1 MVASKAFSIL
11 DHLDVLEP
19 DGGSETRTER
29 SFHCPACGADN
40 FKVNIKNGKYYTFG
54 CDCARTLAGKQ
65 KIIGAIAPRSWQ
77 KPTRAQ
83 QKRQWTYCDFKAKPI
98 IRVHRTDDGNG
109 KRKIWQKSLVSG
121 KKPREL
127 EPEAAPYRFSE
138 CRQALVKG
146 ATSVFWVEGEPCAD
160 ALWELGIPA
169 TTTVRGSSGYHSEV
183 HRGLFPQ
190 EKLVLCPDQDI
201 QGLRYAEAIAADY
214 PEAQWLYANPVSY
227 LWQRLPKSGG
237 FDIADWIANKATVE
251 TILAAIEPRRS
262 FSSNDNTHSE
272 TPHNASG
279 DIPRLALSYR
289 SIEAI
294 WGNHMRLNELTNQI
308 ELYGEP
314 VEEIADL
321 RLTLALDYGLSI
333 SVNDCEA
340 IIKRLARVNS
350 YHPVKEYLEACH
362 AQFGGTSEILDTL
375 ATRYFG
381 CTESI
386 YNVFLKKTLVAA
398 VARIFDPGCKVDTA
412 LILNG
417 PQGVGKSSFFRE
429 LAGPQWFDDSMGA
442 ATSERDERL
451 KLHQFWFLEWGE
463 LEAVFKRKD
472 VAAVKS
478 FLSCSVDTVRPPY
491 GRTAISLKRRS
502 IIVGSTNQDEFL
514 TDATGNRRFWVIPVK
529 QPIDLER
536 LAAERD
542 LIWAAAVALYQSKSA
557 WWLSQ
562 DEEAIAAEFS
572 ESYRTEDPWLVAI
585 SSYLKENA
593 RSEVTT
599 AELLTHALNI
609 ETGRQTRGDQMRA
622 SDVLKALRWT
632 GTRREIAGKRRR
644 VWVEPEGIGLPVP
657 KVDFTAESHASQGIQ
672 SDLSPGQPTPS
683 DQLSAPVVPTSSHLG
698 TTRPQGF
705 QEDGT
710 TWTASKPKKE
720 QIARNGHNST
730 PEIEPLSDH
739 ELTTLLTGGED
750 GDA

>member
-1 MVASKAFSIL
+1 MVTSKTFSIL

-19 DGGSETRTER
+19 DGGSETKTER
-29 SFHCPACGADN
+29 SFYCPVCGADN
-40 FKVNIKNGKYYTFG
+40 FKVNVKNGKYYTFG
-54 CDCARTLAGKQ
+54 CDCAQTLVGKQ
-65 KIIGAIAPRSWQ
+65 KIIEAIAPRTWQ
-77 KPTRAQ
+77 KPTRPQ
-83 QKRQWTYCDFKAKPI
+83 QKRQWTYCNFNGKPI
-98 IRVHRTDDGNG
+98 IQVHRTDDGNG
-109 KRKIWQKSLVSG
+109 KRKIWQKSLVSD

-138 CRQALVKG
+138 CRQALAKG
-146 ATSVFWVEGEPCAD
+146 AKSVFWVEGEPCAD

-169 TTTVRGSSGYHSEV
+169 TTTVRGSSGYHSEI
-183 HRGLFPQ
+183 HRDLFPQ
-190 EKLVLCPDQDI
+190 EKLVICPDQDT

-214 PEAQWLYANPVSY
+214 PEARWLYANPISY

-237 FDIADWIANKATVE
+237 FDIADWIANKATAE
-251 TILAAIEPRRS
+251 MILAAVEPRR
-262 FSSNDNTHSE
+262 NLQLDD
-272 TPHNASG
+272 ASQPESPQSPPG
-279 DIPRLALSYR
+279 DIPKLALSYR
-289 SIEAI
+289 SVEAI
-294 WGNHMRLNELTNQI
+294 WGKQMRLNELTNQI
-308 ELYGEP
+308 ELHGEP

-340 IIKRLARVNS
+340 IIKRLARANS

-375 ATRYFG
+375 AMRYFG

-398 VARIFDPGCKVDTA
+398 VARIFAPGCKVDTA

-429 LAGPQWFDDSMGA
+429 LAGSQWFDDSMGA

-529 QPIDLER
+529 QRIDLEQ

-542 LIWAAAVALYQSKSA
+542 RIWAAAVALYQSQSA
-557 WWLSQ
+557 WWLSSE
-562 DEEAIAAEFS
+562 EEAIAAEFS

-585 SSYLKENA
+585 SSYLKENS
-593 RSEVTT
+593 RIEVTT

-622 SDVLKALRWT
+622 SDVLKALGWT

-644 VWVEPEGIGLPVP
+644 VWVEPEGGRSSIPEVNL
-657 KVDFTAESHASQGIQ
+657 TAKNPASEGIQ
-672 SDLSPGQPTPS
+672 PDLSPGQPTPP
-683 DQLSAPVVPTSSHLG
+683 DQRSKPVVPTLSHSE
-698 TTRPQGF
+698 TIRPRGF
-705 QEDGT
+705 QENGT
-710 TWTASKPKKE
+710 TWTATEPKKE
-720 QIARNGHNST
+720 QIARSDHNPT
-730 PEIEPLSDH
+730 PRIEPLSDR